1 MYKCDDNYMFYPMQ
15 KINLEIYEFQKFIY
29 EIGGTWG
36 VINGLIGLIMIPI
49 FRYLFWNELC
59 KFFLKKELKDD

>member
-1 MYKCDDNYMFYPMQ
+1 MQ

-36 VINGLIGLIMIPI
+36 VISGLIGLIMIPI
-49 FRYLFWNELC
+49 FRYLFWSELC
-59 KFFLKKELKDD
+59 IYFLKKESNNDYKKVITS

>member
-1 MYKCDDNYMFYPMQ
+1 MQ

-36 VINGLIGLIMIPI
+36 VISGLIGLITIPI

-59 KFFLKKELKDD
+59 DYFIRKEFQNNR

>member
-1 MYKCDDNYMFYPMQ
+1 MQ

-36 VINGLIGLIMIPI
+36 VVSGLIGLITIPI

-59 KFFLKKELKDD
+59 DYFLRKEFQSNR

>member
-1 MYKCDDNYMFYPMQ
+1 MQ

-36 VINGLIGLIMIPI
+36 VISGLIGLITIPI

-59 KFFLKKELKDD
+59 DYFLRKEFQSNR